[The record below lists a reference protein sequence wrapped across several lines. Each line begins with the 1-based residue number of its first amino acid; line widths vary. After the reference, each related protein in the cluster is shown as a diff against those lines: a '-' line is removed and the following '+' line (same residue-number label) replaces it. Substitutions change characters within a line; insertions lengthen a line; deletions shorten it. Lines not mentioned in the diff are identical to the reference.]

1 MNTMP
6 DKKEDVKG
14 EIMEGEK
21 GKEVLEVLEDEE
33 KSERSV
39 SSSCV
44 PLKRKR
50 SPQPVLDLNEEVA
63 MDVSDDGDEEEEEDD
78 DDDEDVEDKELANDE
93 DGGSTTEVAAG
104 GSSSNN
110 SSTNNNSSGGKRD
123 GNSDRAPSVRQ
134 YVRSKLPRL
143 RWTPDLHLSFVH
155 AVERLGG
162 QERATPKLVLQMMN
176 VRGLSIAHVKSH
188 LQMYRSKK
196 LDDSRQEKSILSSA
210 VFSPMEMHMRRGD
223 RIPEMF
229 YHRTSAHQPFRMEN
243 GGNLFQTRNIHESY
257 STLLHRRQPQQD
269 FDTKNSF
276 SRQQEWAFNQQQ
288 AAERIRSLNSQGPA
302 RGLIHDMMYRKEGK
316 PLTSHLFDVRDAI
329 TGNNTI
335 QPHQL
340 LEEKWRSLGM
350 SPTNQDMDRKNI
362 SSLDWIGSSS
372 TPLSMPDSSFTLN
385 HKPFSYSYLHDSMN
399 IKDNFQLQERATIE
413 MKSSSS
419 TTTPNLKLSLSNSDW
434 TSERANEKKDSDI
447 NVGVEKEEDEE
458 DESVLSLSLSPP
470 TMSSE
475 QKKKKA
481 ALGLSTLD
489 LTMSIKAL
497 E

>member
-1 MNTMP
+1 MV

-39 SSSCV
+39 SSSRV

-50 SPQPVLDLNEEVA
+50 SPPPVLDLNEEVA
-63 MDVSDDGDEEEEEDD
+63 MDVSDDGDEEEE
-78 DDDEDVEDKELANDE
+78 DEDFEDKELANDE
-93 DGGSTTEVAAG
+93 DGGSTTELAAG

-110 SSTNNNSSGGKRD
+110 SSTNNNSGGGKRD
-123 GNSDRAPSVRQ
+123 GNGDRAPTVRQ

-257 STLLHRRQPQQD
+257 SLLHRRQPQQD
-269 FDTKNSF
+269 FDPKHSF
-276 SRQQEWAFNQQQ
+276 RQQEWAFNQQQ
-288 AAERIRSLNSQGPA
+288 AAERVRSLNSQGPA

-340 LEEKWRSLGM
+340 LDQKWQSLGV

-385 HKPFSYSYLHDSMN
+385 HKSFPYSYLHDSMN
-399 IKDNFQLQERATIE
+399 IKDNFQLQEHETIE
-413 MKSSSS
+413 MKCSS
-419 TTTPNLKLSLSNSDW
+419 TTTPNLKLSLSTSDW
-434 TSERANEKKDSDI
+434 TSERENEKKGSDI
-447 NVGVEKEEDEE
+447 NVGVEEEEEEEEEE
-458 DESVLSLSLSPP
+458 DESVFSLSLSPP

-475 QKKKKA
+475 HKKKKA